1 MVSWGER
8 RVMWKFR
15 KSINSKLDRP
25 GFLSKSTLA
34 SELSY
39 NIWLDRVLAFPPP
52 TKSFCNVFFRAEI
65 RVANSDL
72 ATLMSPNRMSK
83 RFSARKC
90 FRDFFRFVDRLHLE
104 DYVSNWSCR

>member
-1 MVSWGER
+1 
-8 RVMWKFR
+8 MWKFR

-52 TKSFCNVFFRAEI
+52 TKSFCKVFFRAEI

>member
-39 NIWLDRVLAFPPP
+39 NIWLDRVLAFPLP
-52 TKSFCNVFFRAEI
+52 
-65 RVANSDL
+65 
-72 ATLMSPNRMSK
+72 PNRFAIY
-83 RFSARKC
+83 FSVLK
-90 FRDFFRFVDRLHLE
+90 LGLLIQI
-104 DYVSNWSCR
+104 